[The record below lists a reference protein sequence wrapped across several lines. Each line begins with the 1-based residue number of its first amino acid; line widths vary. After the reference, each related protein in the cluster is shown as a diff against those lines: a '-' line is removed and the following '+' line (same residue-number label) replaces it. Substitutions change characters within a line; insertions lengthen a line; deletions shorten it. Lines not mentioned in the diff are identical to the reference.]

1 MAPAGLIGRVGT
13 EPDRLTRYTRCSY
26 TKLGLYYWPM
36 GAALKRPADLFD
48 RQREWAELSAFVS
61 DTTPGL
67 RIAIVYGRRRQ
78 GKSYPL
84 RRLAAATGGFYY
96 QALEHE
102 PAQALVEFGDRLG
115 AHLDVGRLAF
125 ANWDEAIS
133 SVGRLVPRTSA
144 ALGSTSLGMVPLGGA
159 LSGGAAVAVIDE
171 FPYLLEK
178 TPELPSLLQRA
189 VDRSK
194 EESWPAV
201 RLILCGS
208 AISVMANLL
217 DGQGALRGRVQT
229 SLLMRP
235 FGYLDAAR
243 FWGITE
249 PNLAFRVDAVLGGT
263 PGYRELVRSAPAS
276 TEEFDAWVVDEVLS
290 PSSALF
296 REDEWLLGEQRGLD
310 NRALYLSVLSAVAT
324 GCRTQSAISAELGR
338 SQQSVLH
345 PLDALVRLGFVA
357 KDEDVVRQR
366 RPVYRIAEPIVRFH
380 QAVRH
385 PRSALFEDRRGA
397 EAWADSQR
405 SFESLVLGPHFE
417 QQARQHVGRIG
428 EQLTGA
434 SIITVGTTVISD
446 KDDRSAHE
454 LDIVAVSPG
463 TGPRHR
469 VIEAIGEAKLRELD
483 AGELR
488 RLERARTLLDGAED
502 AAIVLVSASGFSDRL
517 EAQAAERGDVHLLT
531 LADIYQS

>member
-1 MAPAGLIGRVGT
+1 MSAVL
-13 EPDRLTRYTRCSY
+13 E
-26 TKLGLYYWPM
+26 
-36 GAALKRPADLFD
+36 RPADLFD
-48 RQREWAELSAFVS
+48 REREWAELSAFVS
-61 DTTPGL
+61 DRTPGL

-102 PAQALVEFGDRLG
+102 PAQALAEFGDRLG
-115 AHLDVGRLAF
+115 AHRDVGRLAF

-133 SVGRLVPRTSA
+133 SLGRLAPISGVPSA
-144 ALGSTSLGMVPLGGA
+144 MPLGGA
-159 LSGGAAVAVIDE
+159 SVVGGAAVAVIDE

-194 EESWPAV
+194 DESWPAV
-201 RLILCGS
+201 RLVLCGS

-217 DGQGALRGRVQT
+217 DGQGALRGRVQS

-235 FGYLDAAR
+235 FNFLDSAR
-243 FWGITE
+243 FWGITDAH
-249 PNLAFRVDAVLGGT
+249 LAFRVDAILGGT
-263 PGYRELVRSAPAS
+263 PGYRELVRSAPS
-276 TEEFDAWVVDEVLS
+276 SMEEFDAWVVDEVLS
-290 PSSALF
+290 PAAALF
-296 REDEWLLGEQRGLD
+296 REDEWLLGEQRGLE
-310 NRALYLSVLSAVAT
+310 NRALYLSVLSAVAA
-324 GCRTQSAISAELGR
+324 GCRTQSAISSELGR
-338 SQQSVLH
+338 SQQGVLH

-357 KDEDVVRQR
+357 KNDDIVRQR
-366 RPVYRIAEPIVRFH
+366 RPVYRISEPIVRFH

-385 PRSALFEDRRGA
+385 PRTALFEDRRGA

-417 QQARQHVGRIG
+417 QQAREHIGRVG

-434 SIITVGTTVISD
+434 PIISVGTTVISD

-483 AGELR
+483 IGELK
-488 RLERARTLLDGAED
+488 RLERTRTLLDGAED
-502 AAIVLVSASGFSDRL
+502 AAIVLASVSGFSDRL
-517 EAQAAERGDVHLLT
+517 KTQAAARADVHLVALT
-531 LADIYQS
+531 DMYAS

>member
-1 MAPAGLIGRVGT
+1 M
-13 EPDRLTRYTRCSY
+13 S
-26 TKLGLYYWPM
+26 
-36 GAALKRPADLFD
+36 AALERPADLFD
-48 RQREWAELSAFVS
+48 REREWAELSAFVS
-61 DTTPGL
+61 DGTPGL

-102 PAQALVEFGDRLG
+102 PAQALAEFGDRLG
-115 AHLDVGRLAF
+115 AHRDVGRLAF

-133 SVGRLVPRTSA
+133 SLGRLAPRTSE
-144 ALGSTSLGMVPLGGA
+144 ALGAAPLGTTPLGA
-159 LSGGAAVAVIDE
+159 APAFGGAAVAIIDE

-189 VDRSK
+189 VDRST

-217 DGQGALRGRVQT
+217 DGQGALRGRVRT

-235 FGYLDAAR
+235 FSFLDSAR
-243 FWGITE
+243 FWGITDAD
-249 PNLAFRVDAVLGGT
+249 LAFRVDAILGGT
-263 PGYRELVRSAPAS
+263 PGYRELVRSAPS
-276 TEEFDAWVVDEVLS
+276 SMEELDAWVVDEVLS
-290 PSSALF
+290 PAAALF
-296 REDEWLLGEQRGLD
+296 REDEWLLGEQRGLE
-310 NRALYLSVLSAVAT
+310 NRALYLSVLSAVAA
-324 GCRTQSAISAELGR
+324 GCRTQSAISSELGR

-357 KDEDVVRQR
+357 KDDDIVRQR

-385 PRSALFEDRRGA
+385 PRTALFEDRRGA

-417 QQARQHVGRIG
+417 QQAREHIGRVG
-428 EQLTGA
+428 EQLIGA
-434 SIITVGTTVISD
+434 PIISVGTTVISD
-446 KDDRSAHE
+446 KDDRSAQE

-483 AGELR
+483 IGELK
-488 RLERARTLLDGAED
+488 RLERTRTLLHGAED

-517 EAQAAERGDVHLLT
+517 KTQAAERADVHLVALT
-531 LADIYQS
+531 DLYAS